1 MRSLYRRNEIEI
13 QGSAYNIDVDVE
25 IDYHEFLRILE
36 EFSQE
41 LFQHYKSTV
50 TPEQTKEDK
59 KFSYEY
65 STTTDIQYAT
75 LDTSLSE
82 LSDAVSSLNDDDLQT
97 VLQDSIPEW
106 GSCKNASSKI
116 ITIPNLEA
124 EREVELFLE
133 SYNKKWSL

>member
-1 MRSLYRRNEIEI
+1 MRSPYRRNEIEI

-41 LFQHYKSTV
+41 LFQHYKDTV

-82 LSDAVSSLNDDDLQT
+82 LSDAVSSLCDDDLQT
-97 VLQDSIPEW
+97 VLKDSIPEW
-106 GSCKNASSKI
+106 GSCKNSSSKV

-124 EREVELFLE
+124 EREVEIFLE
-133 SYNKKWSL
+133 QYNRKWSL